1 LAEELEGAFRGGF
14 MKELSLH
21 ILDIVQNSITAEA
34 SRIEVLIDE
43 NISENQYVII
53 IIDNGKGM
61 DEEMLQL
68 VTNPF
73 FTTRTTRKVGVGI
86 SLFKQNAEQTGGSL
100 TIESKIGEGT
110 KVKAI
115 FGYDHLDRPVLGDMA
130 GTMTLLIGANPQI
143 RFIYNHNTSL
153 SEFEFDTNEVKE
165 ELGKVP
171 INHPDILKALRELI
185 EENLEMIEAHP

>member
-1 LAEELEGAFRGGF
+1 

-34 SRIEVLIDE
+34 SKIEILIVE
-43 NISENQYVII
+43 NITGNQYVITI
-53 IIDNGKGM
+53 TDNGKGM
-61 DEEMLQL
+61 DDEMLKI
-68 VTNPF
+68 VTDPF
-73 FTTRTTRKVGVGI
+73 FTTRTTRKIGVGI

-100 TIESKIGEGT
+100 MIESTVGEGT
-110 KVKAI
+110 TLKAI
-115 FGYDHLDRPVLGDMA
+115 FGYDHLDRPVLGDIA

-143 RFIYNHNTSL
+143 RFIYNHYTAL

-171 INHPDILKALRELI
+171 INHPDILKALKELI
-185 EENLEMIEAHP
+185 VENLDMIEAGE

>member
-1 LAEELEGAFRGGF
+1 

-21 ILDIVQNSITAEA
+21 ILDIVQNSISAEA
-34 SRIEVLIDE
+34 NRIEVLVDE
-43 NISENQYVII
+43 NVAENRYVII
-53 IIDNGKGM
+53 VIDNGKGM

-68 VTNPF
+68 VTDPF

-100 TIESKIGEGT
+100 TIESKVGEGT
-110 KVKAI
+110 KVKTV
-115 FGYDHLDRPVLGDMA
+115 FGYNHIDRPILGDMA
-130 GTMTLLIGANPQI
+130 GTMTLLIGANPNI

-171 INHPDILKALRELI
+171 INHPDILKALKELITENLELI
-185 EENLEMIEAHP
+185 EAGR